1 MYKQA
6 YLLWL
11 IMSLIVSCGE
21 DYTIDNVSDLDVT
34 ITDYN
39 PNIDFSKFC
48 TYYMKPDITVPADST
63 KTITESVKSKIYSLT
78 ESNLNALNYVKVTD
92 EANADIVVDF
102 YLATTEHMTINSWY
116 YQGSYWW
123 WGYNDGW
130 SIYSPNLNSYY
141 MYSSGSLVT
150 TLTDKT
156 LIDSEENP
164 SPYWFSLMNGII
176 EGNVTT
182 NTSRVESSI
191 NQSFSQSSYLSQSK
205 NCP

>member
-1 MYKQA
+1 
-6 YLLWL
+6 
-11 IMSLIVSCGE
+11 
-21 DYTIDNVSDLDVT
+21 
-34 ITDYN
+34 
-39 PNIDFSKFC
+39 
-48 TYYMKPDITVPADST
+48 MKPDIIVPPDST

-102 YLATTEHMTINSWY
+102 YLATTEYMTINSWY

-156 LIDSEENP
+156 LVDSEENP